1 MQEESLA
8 YVEGVVDVSIL
19 VPVCFENPLK
29 ELATNFVAEALA
41 QRSRAIVPVTSV
53 MGAYHIATRYLGI
66 PKLAVKKVLEGI
78 LRTKSS
84 ALCSEVAPELAED
97 ALNYA
102 VAYGV
107 ESWDGYLIALTR
119 SLGAKTVYSL
129 DEELSKVKEVSV
141 NCPFTR
147 EKLNEYH
154 QYVEGVLKRQG
165 ISSLIHNAQ
174 RAEGEERACAPLS
187 TQMR

>member
-29 ELATNFVAEALA
+29 NLAANFVAEVLA
-41 QRSRAIVPVTSV
+41 ARSRAIVPVTSI

-78 LRTKSS
+78 LRTRSS
-84 ALCSEVAPELAED
+84 ALCSKVAPELAED

-119 SLGAKTVYSL
+119 SLGAKTIYSL

-141 NCPFTR
+141 NCPFPR
-147 EKLNEYH
+147 EKLDEYH
-154 QYVEGVLKRQG
+154 EHVEDILKRHG
-165 ISSLIHNAQ
+165 ISSLVYNAHKGQ
-174 RAEGEERACAPLS
+174 RVRKEQPRRY
-187 TQMR
+187 QRR

>member
-29 ELATNFVAEALA
+29 ELAANFVAEALA
-41 QRSRAIVPVTSV
+41 GRSRAIVPVTSV
-53 MGAYHIATRYLGI
+53 MGAYHIATRYLGT
-66 PKLAVKKVLEGI
+66 PRLAVKKVLEGI
-78 LRTKSS
+78 LRTKSPS
-84 ALCSEVAPELAED
+84 LYSEVAPELAED

-119 SLGAKTVYSL
+119 SLGAKTIYSL

-141 NCPFTR
+141 SRPFPR
-147 EKLNEYH
+147 EKLDEYH
-154 QYVEGVLKRQG
+154 EYVKGVIKRHG
-165 ISSLIHNAQ
+165 IPNLIHNAHKRQ
-174 RAEGEERACAPLS
+174 RAKKEQPRRY
-187 TQMR
+187 QRR